1 MYSDIVCYTTLICD
15 SSLLCLDW
23 RDICDGIQHCMF
35 GYDEENCDKLEF
47 NECDD
52 RLCPRSQWLCGDG
65 QCIPDRL
72 EFQRESLRPHCSSLC
87 EQYYM
92 CDLHF
97 SVSQWTLL
105 NGKCYSSSYGL
116 ERMSVF
122 HKMCSFTRSRNQ
134 LSLQKRSSL
143 STSIEESM
151 LFVKDLLSQW
161 CDHCPLHFHSLR

>member
-1 MYSDIVCYTTLICD
+1 MQMYSDIVCYTTLICD

-23 RDICDGIQHCMF
+23 RDLCDGIQHCMF

-87 EQYYM
+87 EQYYI
-92 CDLHF
+92 C
-97 SVSQWTLL
+97 VT
-105 NGKCYSSSYGL
+105 C
-116 ERMSVF
+116 
-122 HKMCSFTRSRNQ
+122 T
-134 LSLQKRSSL
+134 SL
-143 STSIEESM
+143 S
-151 LFVKDLLSQW
+151 VNG
-161 CDHCPLHFHSLR
+161 HY